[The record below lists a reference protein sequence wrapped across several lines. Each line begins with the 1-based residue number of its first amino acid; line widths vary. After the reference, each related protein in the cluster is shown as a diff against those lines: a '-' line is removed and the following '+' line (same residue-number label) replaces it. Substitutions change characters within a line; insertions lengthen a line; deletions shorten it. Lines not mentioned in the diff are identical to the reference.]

1 MVYPTV
7 ESISSLASY
16 AKNIHMFSDSYLEAA
31 NTSYRTYSV
40 ALTGQHGDAVQAFVD
55 KLNTLQAQVF
65 DQYPTALATYAQTV
79 ATYEEALTGHGF
91 NERMWSDKSG
101 SEKLKEL
108 YTGDQATEISDKVT
122 EMNNLLKSAAEA
134 AGVEAPDLS
143 SIKTT
148 ATDGFKKA
156 GNDRGDLASDID
168 SKWKTFTE
176 TLTNNAE
183 TIKAFQPAINN
194 ATYLSQLS
202 LTDIANRITSGQL
215 SAEHMYY
222 LDGVQNDHDI
232 KVVKLLLSE
241 ADYAKDEF
249 FDKLGS
255 IEYADK
261 LSDGGS
267 DVVFSRVYEEMN
279 YLDDKGHSD
288 GLGYFF
294 QSMTVNL
301 TQEQAS
307 AYSKKLSESATRFA
321 TTLKAQ
327 ALGVHPEF
335 GTTAEE
341 HENYLIQL
349 GKNKPL
355 YRSIEAELKKAALL
369 SDVLEYIYANEL
381 GYSYKLKDVNMDPRH
396 VGEDQIIKFG
406 ASVINGK
413 SLSFNID
420 QETAEFE
427 VREGRILELPFSA
440 VYYYEPWKEKSKA
453 IDHIKKIV
461 VKEYETSN
469 EAGSQEASN
478 RINELRKAKEE
489 ANRDFLGNLAVSS
502 TGQIPIVGPIVKKAK
517 QAIYDDKPGEELLG
531 LMDDIPVL
539 GTVKGVFENVVNHSK
554 KLSSIES
561 EISKEQSKYFSE
573 LFDAS
578 NVSITTEEDG
588 KRDKTMLFFNRAF
601 DLESTLMQYD
611 LQENGLNSYIYRYER
626 TKGEPQ
632 DGVPTAVPMTS
643 EEATKAVNE
652 FQSKYKN
659 DSDAAKLLKG
669 NSQMVVGDY
678 STPGKVVSAEDVS
691 EEMENYFRSNP
702 FDKYSF
708 DSYTSWRNTND
719 DYFADLVGS
728 K

>member
-1 MVYPTV
+1 MVYPKV

-16 AKNIHMFSDSYLEAA
+16 AKNIYLFSDSYLAAA

-40 ALTGQHGDAVQAFVD
+40 ALSGQHGDAVQAFVD

-91 NERMWSDKSG
+91 NERMWSDKPESDN
-101 SEKLKEL
+101 LNTL
-108 YTGDQATEISDKVT
+108 YTGDQATEISNKVT
-122 EMNNLLKSAAEA
+122 EMKNLLKTAAEA
-134 AGVEAPDLS
+134 AEVEAPDLS
-143 SIKTT
+143 SIETT
-148 ATDGFKKA
+148 ATDGFKTA
-156 GNDRGDLASDID
+156 GTDRVTLASEID
-168 SKWKTFTE
+168 SEWKTFTE
-176 TLTNNAE
+176 TLTSNAE

-241 ADYAKDEF
+241 VDYSKDEF

-267 DVVFSRVYEEMN
+267 DVVFSRIYEEMN
-279 YLDDKGHSD
+279 HLDDKGHSD

-307 AYSKKLSESATRFA
+307 AYSKKLSESAGRFA

-349 GKNKPL
+349 AKNKPL
-355 YRSIEAELKKAALL
+355 YRSIEGELKKAALL
-369 SDVLEYIYANEL
+369 SDVLDYIYANNL
-381 GYSYKLKDVNMDPRH
+381 GYGYTRKDVNIDPRH
-396 VGEDQIIKFG
+396 VGEDQIIKYE

-413 SLSFNID
+413 TLSFNID
-420 QETAEFE
+420 KETAKFE
-427 VREGRILELPFSA
+427 VKEGRILELPFSA
-440 VYYYEPWKEKSKA
+440 VYYYEPWKENTKA
-453 IDHIKKIV
+453 IDHTKKIV
-461 VKEYETSN
+461 IKEYETSN
-469 EAGSQEASN
+469 EAGSQEASD
-478 RINELRKAKEE
+478 RIKKLRKEKEE
-489 ANRDFLGNLAVSS
+489 ANREFLGNLAVSS
-502 TGQIPIVGPIVKKAK
+502 TAQIPIVGPIVKKAK

-539 GTVKGVFENVVNHSK
+539 GTAKGVFENVANHSK
-554 KLSSIES
+554 KLSSIQS

-573 LFDAS
+573 LFDVS
-578 NVSITTEEDG
+578 SVSIKSSEKD
-588 KRDKTMLFFNRAF
+588 DKDVSFFNRTF

-626 TKGEPQ
+626 MKGEPQ
-632 DGVPTAVPMTS
+632 DGVPTAVPMTP
-643 EEATKAVNE
+643 EEATKAVND
-652 FQSKYKN
+652 FQNDYNN

-669 NSQMVVGDY
+669 NSQMVVGDD
-678 STPGKVVSAEDVS
+678 STHGKVVSAKDVYD
-691 EEMENYFRSNP
+691 EMISYFGSDTFNN
-702 FDKYSF
+702 
-708 DSYTSWRNTND
+708 DSYNRYSSWRNTND
-719 DYFADLVGS
+719 EYFSDLVTG

>member
-1 MVYPTV
+1 MVYPKV

-16 AKNIHMFSDSYLEAA
+16 AKNIYLFSDSYLAAA

-40 ALTGQHGDAVQAFVD
+40 ALSGQHGDAVQAFVE

-91 NERMWSDKSG
+91 NERMWSDKPESDN
-101 SEKLKEL
+101 LNTL
-108 YTGDQATEISDKVT
+108 YTGDQATEISNKVT
-122 EMNNLLKSAAEA
+122 EMNNLLKTAAEA
-134 AGVEAPDLS
+134 AEVEAPDLS
-143 SIKTT
+143 SIETT
-148 ATDGFKKA
+148 ATDGFK
-156 GNDRGDLASDID
+156 
-168 SKWKTFTE
+168 
-176 TLTNNAE
+176 TNNAE

-194 ATYLSQLS
+194 AMYLSQLS

-222 LDGVQNDHDI
+222 LDGVQNDQDI

-241 ADYAKDEF
+241 ADYSKDEF

-267 DVVFSRVYEEMN
+267 DVVFSRIYEEMN
-279 YLDDKGHSD
+279 YLDAGGHSD

-381 GYSYKLKDVNMDPRH
+381 GYSYKLKDVNTDPRH

-440 VYYYEPWKEKSKA
+440 VYYYEPWKEKPKA

-461 VKEYETSN
+461 VKENETSN

-478 RINELRKAKEE
+478 RIKELRKEKEE

-539 GTVKGVFENVVNHSK
+539 GTVKGVFDNVVDHSK
-554 KLSSIES
+554 KLSSIQS

-573 LFDAS
+573 LFDVS
-578 NVSITTEEDG
+578 SVSIESSKKD
-588 KRDKTMLFFNRAF
+588 DKNMLFFNRAF

-626 TKGEPQ
+626 IEGEPQ
-632 DGVPTAVPMTS
+632 PGSSTPVLKTP
-643 EEATKAVNE
+643 EEATKAVND
-652 FQSKYKN
+652 FQSNYKN

-702 FDKYSF
+702 FREYSF
-708 DSYTSWRNTND
+708 DSYSSWRNTND
-719 DYFADLVGS
+719 DYFYKS
-728 K
+728 SNQ